1 MGFCAPGPPLQ
12 GLLALKSRE
21 KLFDHVGQSEE
32 SETGKGNWAQRSQAS
47 GPAGETRLVQSY
59 FLRDHGPEA
68 PRSKVRPGPQ
78 P

>member
-1 MGFCAPGPPLQ
+1 MGFCAPGPPL
-12 GLLALKSRE
+12 LACIEVKR

-32 SETGKGNWAQRSQAS
+32 SETGEGDWAQRSGAS
-47 GPAGETRLVQSY
+47 GLLGETRLVQSY